1 MSCVSNN
8 EGNVPNNKYGDLV
21 EFSLKEVN
29 ISSSEVLQLKD
40 SPKKTEYNIL
50 MQNVEVLAGGEN
62 LTPIHCVGSGCV
74 DCPINAVNVE
84 ALANDEG
91 GGMLDCP
98 NGCLDKTGHCFCY
111 GYHPYEEK
119 IWK

>member
-1 MSCVSNN
+1 MKIVSFITCLFLVSCVSNN

-74 DCPINAVNVE
+74 DCLINAVNVE
-84 ALANDEG
+84 ALAQN
-91 GGMLDCP
+91 
-98 NGCLDKTGHCFCY
+98 
-111 GYHPYEEK
+111 
-119 IWK
+119 